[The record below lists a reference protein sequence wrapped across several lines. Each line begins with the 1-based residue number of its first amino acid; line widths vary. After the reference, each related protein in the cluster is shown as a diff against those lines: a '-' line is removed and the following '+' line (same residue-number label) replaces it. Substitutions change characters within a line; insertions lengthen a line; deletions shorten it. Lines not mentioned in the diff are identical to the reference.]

1 MSYTKTIE
9 YELLKLKSLTDAE
22 LKDRLIKV
30 KEQIDRQES
39 KSYPNLN
46 RKKAKEH
53 LIYNDSYNYA
63 TAMKAGI
70 EAEMYSRKSYLS
82 RLSPFSGG
90 ANNNDENIKAIINDL
105 HRERYS
111 DDAIDALC
119 ESLYESLYKGDDD
132 DNDKLLKKI
141 MHAIPTKYR
150 PKVIAAME
158 KIERE
163 SSRGGRT
170 KRSKSKRTKHAKRS
184 KSKRSRHTRRK

>member
-111 DDAIDALC
+111 DDAIDALF
-119 ESLYESLYKGDDD
+119 ESLYEA
-132 DNDKLLKKI
+132 DNDILVQEI
-141 MHAIPTKYR
+141 VDAIPDIYR
-150 PKVIAAME
+150 SKVIAAME